1 MVLSDEKGDFE
12 IIIDTKWKSAESK
25 VESADMYQMYAYV
38 TRYEKARSSILLY
51 PYYNEDYYRDWCLY
65 NEVDKKIAVRVV
77 RLESVDNTIED
88 LKSIL
93 NEFS

>member
-1 MVLSDEKGDFE
+1 MK
-12 IIIDTKWKSAESK
+12 
-25 VESADMYQMYAYV
+25 
-38 TRYEKARSSILLY
+38 KARSSILLY
-51 PYYNEDYYRDWCLY
+51 PYQNEDYYRDWGLY